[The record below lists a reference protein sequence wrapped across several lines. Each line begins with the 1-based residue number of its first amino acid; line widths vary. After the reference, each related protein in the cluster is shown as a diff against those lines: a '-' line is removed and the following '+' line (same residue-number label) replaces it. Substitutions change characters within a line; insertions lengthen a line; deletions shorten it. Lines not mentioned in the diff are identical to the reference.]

1 MRKRFWKKQWIAVAM
16 ASSMVFS
23 AVNVP
28 VRQDFV
34 QAAESGNIF
43 YSNEAKIETGALKL
57 PEEDWGDNKP
67 IIAYDESVKDVNITK
82 NFTMTA
88 DVFLDEAGYK
98 SLAEAGDY
106 LKLQGVVKLGDG
118 WDWNDS
124 QDIPYLEQK
133 NFEKEGE
140 GYKTSIT
147 IEFKDKTPDAL
158 T

>member
-23 AVNVP
+23 AVNMP

-88 DVFLDEAGYK
+88 DVYLDENGYN
-98 SLAEAGDY
+98 SLAEEGDY
-106 LKLQGVVKLGDG
+106 LKLKGLSLIHMSEPTRLLSISYAVFCLKKKNRVIELGT
-118 WDWNDS
+118 
-124 QDIPYLEQK
+124 QVAI
-133 NFEKEGE
+133 
-140 GYKTSIT
+140 
-147 IEFKDKTPDAL
+147 
-158 T
+158 